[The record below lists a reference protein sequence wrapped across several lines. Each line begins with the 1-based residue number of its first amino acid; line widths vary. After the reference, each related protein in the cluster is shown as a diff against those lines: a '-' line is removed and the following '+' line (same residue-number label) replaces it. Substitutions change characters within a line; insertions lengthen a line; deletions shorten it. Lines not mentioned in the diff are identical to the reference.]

1 MITVPEDYTN
11 PEVGI
16 DYLPPVEGVELN
28 PLEPKYHLQMLMS
41 VSMVYFLLL
50 ALFSVSY
57 FFIFDPGFM
66 PLWLYL
72 TIAGGLLILWV
83 VNLLWMKKAYSFR
96 GYAIRE
102 RDISMRR
109 GLFFRKYRTVPYS
122 RIQQVSVEQGPL
134 SRPFK
139 LYRLEIEDASQSGA
153 GLSIP
158 GLSKERAHLFKD
170 FLLQKIS

>member
-1 MITVPEDYTN
+1 MIAVPEDYLN
-11 PEVGI
+11 SEMGL
-16 DYLPPVEGVELN
+16 DYLPPIEEVELN
-28 PLEPKYHLQMLMS
+28 PLDPKYHTQMLLS
-41 VSMVYFLLL
+41 VSIVYFLLL
-50 ALFSVSY
+50 ALSSVFY
-57 FFIFDPGFM
+57 FVIIDPGFV

-72 TIAGGLLILWV
+72 SISGALLILWIC
-83 VNLLWMKKAYSFR
+83 NLLWMKKAYNFR

-158 GLSKERAHLFKD
+158 GLTKERAHQLKD